1 MFQDDDR
8 RQVMPNVLECVE
20 HKASSPP
27 LIAPALFVA
36 QAGERLAREARNNSI
51 HLWARSRIAVR
62 DGAAQD
68 GVGVVGFEILNR
80 TPVDF
85 VGPVWSKCS
94 QMSECVTGHID
105 TGEIAEQVNLWV
117 SVVV

>member
-1 MFQDDDR
+1 M
-8 RQVMPNVLECVE
+8 
-20 HKASSPP
+20 
-27 LIAPALFVA
+27 PALLVA
-36 QAGERLAREARNNSI
+36 QIGERLARKARNHSI
-51 HLWARSRIAVR
+51 HLRARRRIAIR

-85 VGPVWSKCS
+85 VRPVWPKSS
-94 QMSECVTGHID
+94 QMSERVAGHID
-105 TGEIAEQVNLWV
+105 TGEIAEQANLWV